1 LSFNRGLSLQL
12 GWVRLQV
19 ERAEELRREQL
30 LVARE
35 AEARAAKLAAAERTQ
50 VCGRHSPSLETR
62 RTL

>member
-1 LSFNRGLSLQL
+1 M